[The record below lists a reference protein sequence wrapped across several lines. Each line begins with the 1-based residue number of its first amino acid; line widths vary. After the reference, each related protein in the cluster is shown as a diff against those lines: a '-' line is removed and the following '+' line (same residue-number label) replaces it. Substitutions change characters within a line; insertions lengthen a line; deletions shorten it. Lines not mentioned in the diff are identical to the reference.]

1 MGRREGEADPCPAP
15 DSRVKPMA
23 SEIQVLIFFLCI
35 LLSAFFSGSEVA
47 LLSITHAKVKTL
59 LAKGGRSAQALA
71 DLKRSPDHII
81 ITVLIANT
89 LVNVAA
95 ASIATSLA
103 IERFGNAGIGIAT
116 GVVVLILLVFGEI
129 GPKMLAVR
137 FTEPVALGVSPIIRF
152 LATVFSPFIWVFD
165 RLARSMELTKA
176 FAKPAITEEEIKGW
190 IELGQEDGTLEK
202 EEQEML
208 FNVLEFGD
216 TTAREVMTPRVNVM
230 MIDERDTLPHTVEI
244 FKETG
249 FSRLPVFSG
258 EKGNVIGLLNVKEVF
273 PVVLERRAGVT
284 IRDLMHEPYFAPET
298 AKIDDLL
305 KDLQKRKIHMGF
317 VLDEYGEFSGIITVE
332 DILEELVGEIL
343 DEFDHDEPE
352 IQTVEPGVYLING
365 QVRVKDANDQLGIS
379 LPIEAFYDTLGG
391 LVIERLGHIPRRG
404 DSVSINGAEIT
415 ITVIQML
422 GRRVGR
428 VKVSVPPPG
437 AGEG

>member
-1 MGRREGEADPCPAP
+1 
-15 DSRVKPMA
+15 MA
-23 SEIQVLIFFLCI
+23 SEIEILVFFLCI
-35 LLSAFFSGSEVA
+35 ILSAFFSGSEVA

-59 LAKGGRSAQALA
+59 LAKGGGGARALA

-89 LVNVAA
+89 LVNVGA

-103 IERFGNAGIGIAT
+103 IERFGNTGIGIAT

-129 GPKMLAVR
+129 GPKMFAVR
-137 FTEPVALGVSPIIRF
+137 FTEPVALAVSPIIRF
-152 LATVFSPFIWVFD
+152 LARVFSPFIWVFD

-176 FAKPAITEEEIKGW
+176 FAKPAITEEEIRGW
-190 IELGQEDGTLEK
+190 IELGHEDGTLEK

-216 TTAREVMTPRVNVM
+216 TIAREVMTPRVNVV
-230 MIDERDTLPHTVEI
+230 MIDEKDSLTHAVGI

-249 FSRLPVFSG
+249 FSRLPVYSG
-258 EKGNVIGLLNVKEVF
+258 EKGNVTGLLNVKEVF
-273 PVVLERRAGVT
+273 PVVLEQKAGVT
-284 IRDLMHEPYFAPET
+284 IRELMHETYFTPET
-298 AKIDDLL
+298 AKIDDVL
-305 KDLQKRKIHMGF
+305 KELQKRKIHMGF

-343 DEFDHDEPE
+343 DEFDQDEPE

-365 QVRVKDANDQLGIS
+365 QVRVKDANDRLGIS
-379 LPIEAFYDTLGG
+379 LPLEASYDTLGG
-391 LVIERLGHIPRRG
+391 LATERLGHIPRRG
-404 DSVSINGAEIT
+404 DMVSIDGAAIT
-415 ITVIQML
+415 LTVIQML

-428 VKVSVPPPG
+428 VKVTVPLTG